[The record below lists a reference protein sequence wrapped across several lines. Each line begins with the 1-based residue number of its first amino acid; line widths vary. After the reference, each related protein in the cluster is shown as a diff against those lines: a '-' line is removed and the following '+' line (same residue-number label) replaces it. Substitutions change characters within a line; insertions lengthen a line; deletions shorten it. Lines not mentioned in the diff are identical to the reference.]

1 MSVRVE
7 LSQRTWDAAVR
18 NAKTRAALEAKAR
31 KVQSRAEGIAS
42 SEGVDLSA
50 KVTSGV
56 RPKGRPYARVSS
68 DNVAQEFGNSKTARR
83 RIMGRAAESS

>member
-1 MSVRVE
+1 MARVE
-7 LSQRTWDAAVR
+7 LTYEFIQRAAQSRPV
-18 NAKTRAALEAKAR
+18 RAALDQKAR
-31 KVQSRAEGIAS
+31 RVQSRAEGIAS
-42 SEGVDLSA
+42 AEGVDLGA
-50 KVTSGV
+50 KVTSGT